1 MKNPALITPS
11 VMKWAR
17 KTAGMSVEDAATRFV
32 VKSVAKNI
40 TPETVKSWESGKA
53 APTYLQLEKIAAI
66 YHQPIIVFYLR
77 KPPEEDT
84 IKSEFQFLPKVQ
96 AKSLPYQIRF
106 LVRAADNFRLNLYE
120 LHRGGQNPAL
130 KKIFADIRISA
141 SQDMKRAATKVRRYL
156 NLSNSQQY
164 KNDDD
169 AFEARRNCL
178 ERHGISVFKE
188 SFEHDNF
195 SGFCLH
201 DPQFP
206 IIYINNDMPSSRQ
219 SFTLFHELAHILMKK
234 SGVDFRGDT
243 TNTDEELACNQ
254 FAGEALAP
262 EADIKKNLPL
272 NNASNNNAIASL
284 AKQYSVSQEVVL
296 HQLRNINLIDRNFFD
311 KKTAQLRKEQESQK
325 QRHGP
330 VNYAFKVYLYL
341 SKSYTQAACAK
352 YHHGLI
358 DERQLADYLKTK
370 VRYIDAIARF
380 SLRDMKAD

>member
-1 MKNPALITPS
+1 
-11 VMKWAR
+11 MKWAR

-32 VKSVAKNI
+32 KSVAKSI

-53 APTYLQLEKIAAI
+53 TPTYLQLEKIAAI

-77 KPPEEDT
+77 KPPEKDT
-84 IKSEFQFLPKVQ
+84 IKSEFQFLPKAQ

-106 LVRAADNFRLNLYE
+106 LVRVADNFRLNLYQ

-141 SQDMKRAATKVRRYL
+141 SQDMKRAAAKVRRYL
-156 NLSNSQQY
+156 NLPNSQQY
-164 KNDDD
+164 KNDDE
-169 AFEARRNCL
+169 AFEARRDCL

-243 TNTDEELACNQ
+243 TNTSEELACNR
-254 FAGEALAP
+254 FAGEVLVP
-262 EADIKKNLPL
+262 EADIKKNLSPNDAL
-272 NNASNNNAIASL
+272 NNNAIASL
-284 AKQYSVSQEVVL
+284 ANQYSVSQEVVL
-296 HQLRNINLIDRNFFD
+296 RQLRNINLIDRDFFD
-311 KKTAQLRKEQESQK
+311 KKNAQLRKEQESQK

-330 VNYAFKVYLYL
+330 VNYAVRVYSYL
-341 SKSYTQAACAK
+341 SKNYTQAAHAK
-352 YHHGLI
+352 YCYDFI
-358 DERQLADYLKTK
+358 NERQFADYLNVK
-370 VRYIDAIARF
+370 VKHVDAIARF
-380 SLRDMKAD
+380 ALRDMKAD